1 MLKNKRVN
9 RWLLACCLGG
19 AWATHAVPQEPADL
33 VSLENLVTQEAEKS
47 LPPIV
52 SPGELQS
59 YRLGLEVGDN
69 GPVIETPLEQ
79 SPLEEDLSYLGSIE
93 PKSLQPL
100 GEPTNALPEPQV
112 PGPSTSPFFRSWF
125 FPPMGFTGG
134 TSIEPTERQNTDHFI
149 PIEDRWRIGTPTWDR
164 YGKGHPPVDDYP
176 FVQGAW
182 WDPYNQNVLKG
193 DYPIAG
199 QDVFMRL
206 GFRTMNLAEYRQ
218 TPIPTT
224 PTEATQNPGEFEF
237 FGDPNQFLFAQYNSA
252 SIDLFKGDSVF
263 RPFDWRFKV
272 NVIFNQNYLKVYELG
287 VVSPDVT
294 DGTNRHR
301 TFWSLEEW
309 FYESK
314 IADTSANY
322 DFVSVR
328 AGSQFFS
335 SDFRGFIFADTNR
348 AVRIFGNRLS
358 NQDQFNVLWFDQTEK
373 DTNSFL
379 NTLDDRHQNT
389 LIANYY
395 RNDFV
400 FPGYNTQVSFH
411 YNRDQASTKF
421 DNNGFLV
428 RPDPV
433 GVYAPHQVDAYYLGW
448 SGNGHIN
455 RYNVSHAAYYV
466 TGRDELNPL
475 AGRPQ
480 DIHAFMGALE
490 LSYDRDWARF
500 RCSYFYASGDSD
512 PNDTQANGF
521 DAIFDNPNFAGGEFS
536 YWNRQQV
543 RLFGVNLVQRQSLIP
558 NLRSSKFQGQT
569 NFVNPGIQLVNFGFD
584 ADLTTKFKWIN
595 NANYLWFNQTE
606 SLEVYTFQEKV
617 RNEIGLDLSSGVEYR
632 PLLNNNILIL
642 GGISGLL
649 VGNGFRD
656 LYQPLYG
663 SVPDLAAGFFEATFE
678 Y

>member
-1 MLKNKRVN
+1 MLKYKRVN
-9 RWLLACCLGG
+9 SWLLASCLGA
-19 AWATHAVPQEPADL
+19 AWVNHAFAQEPSDL
-33 VSLENLVTQEAEKS
+33 VSQENLVSQEVEKS

-52 SPGELQS
+52 SPEDLES
-59 YRLGLEVGDN
+59 YRLGSGGQGI
-69 GPVIETPLEQ
+69 GPASRARLEQ
-79 SPLEEDLSYLGSIE
+79 SPFEEDLSYLGSTE

-100 GEPTNALPEPQV
+100 GAPTNALPEPQV
-112 PGPSTSPFFRSWF
+112 LGPSTSPFFRSWF
-125 FPPMGFTGG
+125 FPPTGFTGG

-176 FVQGAW
+176 FIQGAW

-206 GFRTMNLAEYRQ
+206 GFRTMNLTEYRQ

-237 FGDPNQFLFAQYNSA
+237 FGNPNQFLFAQYNSA

-314 IADTSANY
+314 IADMSPNY

-348 AVRIFGNRLS
+348 AVRLFGNRLS
-358 NQDQFNVLWFDQTEK
+358 NQDQYNVIWFDQTEK

-421 DNNGFLV
+421 DDNGFLV

-466 TGRDELNPL
+466 TGNDELNPL
-475 AGRPQ
+475 AGRAQ
-480 DIHAFMGALE
+480 EIHAFMGALE

-632 PLLNNNILIL
+632 PLLNNNILIV

>member
-1 MLKNKRVN
+1 M
-9 RWLLACCLGG
+9 
-19 AWATHAVPQEPADL
+19 
-33 VSLENLVTQEAEKS
+33 
-47 LPPIV
+47 PPIV

-59 YRLGLEVGDN
+59 YRLGSGVGDN
-69 GPVIETPLEQ
+69 GPVIKTPLEQ

-100 GEPTNALPEPQV
+100 GAPTNALPEPQV

-125 FPPMGFTGG
+125 FPPTGFTGG

-206 GFRTMNLAEYRQ
+206 GFRTMNLVEYRQ

-237 FGDPNQFLFAQYNSA
+237 FGNPNQFLFAQYNSA

-314 IADTSANY
+314 IADTSPNY

-348 AVRIFGNRLS
+348 AVRLFGNRLS
-358 NQDQFNVLWFDQTEK
+358 NQDQYNVIWFDQTEK

-466 TGRDELNPL
+466 TGNDELNPL
-475 AGRPQ
+475 AGQAQ

-536 YWNRQQV
+536 YWNRQQIK
-543 RLFGVNLVQRQSLIP
+543 LFGVNLVQRQSLIP

-632 PLLNNNILIL
+632 PLLNNNILIV

-663 SVPDLAAGFFEATFE
+663 SVPDQAAGFFEATFE

>member
-1 MLKNKRVN
+1 VLKYKRVN
-9 RWLLACCLGG
+9 RWLLAGCLGG
-19 AWATHAVPQEPADL
+19 AWANYAFPQEPAYL
-33 VSLENLVTQEAEKS
+33 VSQEKEKL

-59 YRLGLEVGDN
+59 YRLGPGVQGN
-69 GPVIETPLEQ
+69 GPETQATQQQAPSQ
-79 SPLEEDLSYLGSIE
+79 EDLSYLGSIE

-100 GEPTNALPEPQV
+100 GAPTNELPEPQV

-125 FPPMGFTGG
+125 FPPTGFTGG
-134 TSIEPTERQNTDHFI
+134 TSVEPTERQNTDHFI

-206 GFRTMNLAEYRQ
+206 GFRTTNLVEYRQ

-237 FGDPNQFLFAQYNSA
+237 FGNPNQFLFAQYNSA

-263 RPFDWRFKV
+263 RPIDWRFKV
-272 NVIFNQNYLKVYELG
+272 NLIFNQNYLKVYELG

-314 IADTSANY
+314 IADTSPNY

-348 AVRIFGNRLS
+348 AVRLFGNRLS
-358 NQDQFNVLWFDQTEK
+358 NQDQYNVIWFDQTEK

-379 NTLDDRHQNT
+379 NTFDDRHQNT

-421 DNNGFLV
+421 DDNGFLV

-475 AGRPQ
+475 AGLPQ

-512 PNDTQANGF
+512 PNDSQANGF

-536 YWNRQQV
+536 YWNRQQIK
-543 RLFGVNLVQRQSLIP
+543 LFGVNLVQRQSLIP

-632 PLLNNNILIL
+632 PLLNNNILIV

>member
-1 MLKNKRVN
+1 MLKYKRVN
-9 RWLLACCLGG
+9 RWLLASCLGG
-19 AWATHAVPQEPADL
+19 AWATYAFPQEPADL
-33 VSLENLVTQEAEKS
+33 VSQEKEKL

-59 YRLGLEVGDN
+59 HRLGPGGQGNV
-69 GPVIETPLEQ
+69 PETQANQQQAPSQ
-79 SPLEEDLSYLGSIE
+79 EDLSYLGSIE

-100 GEPTNALPEPQV
+100 GAPTNELPEPQV

-125 FPPMGFTGG
+125 FPPTGFTGG
-134 TSIEPTERQNTDHFI
+134 TSVEPTERQNTDHFI

-206 GFRTMNLAEYRQ
+206 GFRTTNLVEYRQ

-237 FGDPNQFLFAQYNSA
+237 FGNPNQFLFAQYNSA

-263 RPFDWRFKV
+263 RPIDWRFKV
-272 NVIFNQNYLKVYELG
+272 NLIFNQNYLKVYELG

-314 IADTSANY
+314 IADTSPNY

-348 AVRIFGNRLS
+348 AVRLFGNRLS
-358 NQDQFNVLWFDQTEK
+358 NQDQYNVIWFDQTEK

-379 NTLDDRHQNT
+379 NTFDDRHQNT

-421 DNNGFLV
+421 DDNGFLV

-475 AGRPQ
+475 AGQAQ

-512 PNDTQANGF
+512 PNDSQANGF

-536 YWNRQQV
+536 YWNRQQIK
-543 RLFGVNLVQRQSLIP
+543 LFGVNLVQRQSLIP

-632 PLLNNNILIL
+632 PLLNNNILIV

>member
-1 MLKNKRVN
+1 MLKYKRVN
-9 RWLLACCLGG
+9 RWLLAGCLGG
-19 AWATHAVPQEPADL
+19 AWANYAFPQEPAYL
-33 VSLENLVTQEAEKS
+33 VSQEKEKL

-59 YRLGLEVGDN
+59 YRLGPGVQGN
-69 GPVIETPLEQ
+69 GPETQATQQQAPSQ
-79 SPLEEDLSYLGSIE
+79 EDLSYLGSIE

-100 GEPTNALPEPQV
+100 GAPTNELPEPQV

-125 FPPMGFTGG
+125 FPPTGFTGG
-134 TSIEPTERQNTDHFI
+134 TSVEPTERQNTDHFI

-206 GFRTMNLAEYRQ
+206 GFRTTNLVEYRQ

-237 FGDPNQFLFAQYNSA
+237 FGNPNQFLFAQYNSA

-263 RPFDWRFKV
+263 RPIDWRFKV
-272 NVIFNQNYLKVYELG
+272 NLIFNQNYLKVYELG

-314 IADTSANY
+314 IADTSPNY

-348 AVRIFGNRLS
+348 AVRLFGNRLS
-358 NQDQFNVLWFDQTEK
+358 NQDQYNVIWFDQTEK

-379 NTLDDRHQNT
+379 NTFDDRHQNT

-421 DNNGFLV
+421 DDNGFLV

-475 AGRPQ
+475 AGLPQ

-536 YWNRQQV
+536 YWNRQQIK
-543 RLFGVNLVQRQSLIP
+543 LFGVNLVQRQSLIP

-632 PLLNNNILIL
+632 PLLNNNILIV

>member
-1 MLKNKRVN
+1 MLKYKRVN
-9 RWLLACCLGG
+9 RWLLASCLGG

-33 VSLENLVTQEAEKS
+33 VSQSKEKS

-59 YRLGLEVGDN
+59 YRLGSGVGDN
-69 GPVIETPLEQ
+69 GPVIKTPLEQ

-100 GEPTNALPEPQV
+100 GAPTNALPEPQV

-125 FPPMGFTGG
+125 FPPTGFTGG

-206 GFRTMNLAEYRQ
+206 GFRTMNLVEYRQ

-237 FGDPNQFLFAQYNSA
+237 FGNPNQFLFAQYNSA

-314 IADTSANY
+314 IADTSPNY

-348 AVRIFGNRLS
+348 AVRLFGNRLS
-358 NQDQFNVLWFDQTEK
+358 NQDQYNVIWFDQTEK

-466 TGRDELNPL
+466 TGNDELNPL
-475 AGRPQ
+475 AGQAQ

-512 PNDTQANGF
+512 PSDTQANGF

-536 YWNRQQV
+536 YWNRQQIK
-543 RLFGVNLVQRQSLIP
+543 LFGVNLVQRQSLIP

-632 PLLNNNILIL
+632 PLLNNNILIV

-663 SVPDLAAGFFEATFE
+663 SVPDQAAGFFEATFE

>member
-1 MLKNKRVN
+1 MLKYKRVN
-9 RWLLACCLGG
+9 RWLLASCLGG
-19 AWATHAVPQEPADL
+19 AWATYAFPQEPADL
-33 VSLENLVTQEAEKS
+33 ASQEKEKL

-59 YRLGLEVGDN
+59 YRLGPGVQGN
-69 GPVIETPLEQ
+69 GPETQATQQQAPSQ
-79 SPLEEDLSYLGSIE
+79 EDLSYLGSIE

-100 GEPTNALPEPQV
+100 GAPTNALPEPQV

-125 FPPMGFTGG
+125 FPPTGFTGG
-134 TSIEPTERQNTDHFI
+134 TSVEPTERQNTDHFI

-206 GFRTMNLAEYRQ
+206 GFRTTNLVEYRQ

-237 FGDPNQFLFAQYNSA
+237 FGNPNQFLFAQYNSA

-263 RPFDWRFKV
+263 RPIDWRFKV

-314 IADTSANY
+314 IADTSPNY

-348 AVRIFGNRLS
+348 AVRLFGNRLS
-358 NQDQFNVLWFDQTEK
+358 NQDQYNVIWFDQTEK

-421 DNNGFLV
+421 DDNGFLV

-475 AGRPQ
+475 AGQAQ

-512 PNDTQANGF
+512 PNDSQANGF

-536 YWNRQQV
+536 YWNRQQIK
-543 RLFGVNLVQRQSLIP
+543 LFGVNLVQRQSLIP

-632 PLLNNNILIL
+632 PLLNNNILIV

>member
-1 MLKNKRVN
+1 M
-9 RWLLACCLGG
+9 
-19 AWATHAVPQEPADL
+19 
-33 VSLENLVTQEAEKS
+33 
-47 LPPIV
+47 PPIV

-59 YRLGLEVGDN
+59 YRLGSGVGDN
-69 GPVIETPLEQ
+69 GPVIKTPLEQ

-100 GEPTNALPEPQV
+100 GAPTNALPEPQV

-125 FPPMGFTGG
+125 FPPTGFTGG

-206 GFRTMNLAEYRQ
+206 GFRTMNLVEYRQ

-237 FGDPNQFLFAQYNSA
+237 FGNPNQFLFAQYNSA

-314 IADTSANY
+314 ISDTSPNY

-348 AVRIFGNRLS
+348 AVRLFGNRLS
-358 NQDQFNVLWFDQTEK
+358 NQDQYNVIWFDQTEK

-466 TGRDELNPL
+466 TGNDELNPL
-475 AGRPQ
+475 AGQAQ

-512 PNDTQANGF
+512 PSDTQANGF

-536 YWNRQQV
+536 YWNRQQIK
-543 RLFGVNLVQRQSLIP
+543 LFGVNLVQRQSLIP

-632 PLLNNNILIL
+632 PLLNNNILIV

-663 SVPDLAAGFFEATFE
+663 SVPDQAAGFFEATFE

>member
-1 MLKNKRVN
+1 MPSR
-9 RWLLACCLGG
+9 
-19 AWATHAVPQEPADL
+19 
-33 VSLENLVTQEAEKS
+33 KS
-47 LPPIV
+47 PPICF
-52 SPGELQS
+52 LRQFLKKKRNRCRRS
-59 YRLGLEVGDN
+59 YRRKN
-69 GPVIETPLEQ
+69 S
-79 SPLEEDLSYLGSIE
+79 SPTGSARGSKVTNQRRKQVSSSPPPQEDLSYLGSIE

-100 GEPTNALPEPQV
+100 GEPTNSLPEPQV

-125 FPPMGFTGG
+125 FPPTGFTGG
-134 TSIEPTERQNTDHFI
+134 TSVEPTERQNTDHFI

-206 GFRTMNLAEYRQ
+206 GFRTMNLVEYRQ

-237 FGDPNQFLFAQYNSA
+237 FGNPNQFLFAQYNSA

-314 IADTSANY
+314 IADTSPNY

-348 AVRIFGNRLS
+348 AVRLFGNRLS
-358 NQDQFNVLWFDQTEK
+358 NQDQYNVIWFDQTEK

-400 FPGYNTQVSFH
+400 FPGYNAQVSFH

-421 DNNGFLV
+421 DDNGFLV

-475 AGRPQ
+475 AGQAQ

-521 DAIFDNPNFAGGEFS
+521 DAIFDNPTFAGGEFS

-632 PLLNNNILIL
+632 PLLNNNILIV

-663 SVPDLAAGFFEATFE
+663 SVPNLAAGFFEATFE

>member
-1 MLKNKRVN
+1 
-9 RWLLACCLGG
+9 
-19 AWATHAVPQEPADL
+19 L

>member
-1 MLKNKRVN
+1 VLKYKRVN
-9 RWLLACCLGG
+9 RWLLAGCLGG
-19 AWATHAVPQEPADL
+19 AWANYAFPQEPAYL
-33 VSLENLVTQEAEKS
+33 VSQEKEKL

-59 YRLGLEVGDN
+59 YRLGPGVQGN
-69 GPVIETPLEQ
+69 GPETQATQQQAPSQ
-79 SPLEEDLSYLGSIE
+79 EDLSYLGSIE

-125 FPPMGFTGG
+125 FPPTGFTGG
-134 TSIEPTERQNTDHFI
+134 TSVEPTERQNTDHFI

-206 GFRTMNLAEYRQ
+206 GFRTTNLVEYRQ

-237 FGDPNQFLFAQYNSA
+237 FGNPNQFLFAQYNSA

-263 RPFDWRFKV
+263 RPIDWRFKV
-272 NVIFNQNYLKVYELG
+272 NLIFNQNYLKVYELG

-314 IADTSANY
+314 IADTSPNY

-348 AVRIFGNRLS
+348 AVRLFGNRLS
-358 NQDQFNVLWFDQTEK
+358 NQDQYNVIWFDQTEK

-379 NTLDDRHQNT
+379 NTFDDRHQNT

-421 DNNGFLV
+421 DDNGFLV

-475 AGRPQ
+475 AGQAQ

-536 YWNRQQV
+536 YWNRQQIK
-543 RLFGVNLVQRQSLIP
+543 LFGVNLVQRQSLIP

-632 PLLNNNILIL
+632 PLLNNNILIV

>member
-1 MLKNKRVN
+1 MRVN
-9 RWLLACCLGG
+9 RWLLASCLGS
-19 AWATHAVPQEPADL
+19 AWATHAIPQEPADL
-33 VSLENLVTQEAEKS
+33 VSLEKEKS

-52 SPGELQS
+52 SPRELES
-59 YRLGLEVGDN
+59 YRVGSEVEGN
-69 GPVIETPLEQ
+69 GPVIKTPLQQ

-100 GEPTNALPEPQV
+100 GAPTNALPEPQV

-125 FPPMGFTGG
+125 FPPTGFTGG

-206 GFRTMNLAEYRQ
+206 GFRTMNLVEYRQ

-237 FGDPNQFLFAQYNSA
+237 FGNPNQFLFAQYNSA

-314 IADTSANY
+314 IADTSPNY

-348 AVRIFGNRLS
+348 AVRLFGNRLS
-358 NQDQFNVLWFDQTEK
+358 NQDQYNVIWFDQTEK

-400 FPGYNTQVSFH
+400 FPGYNAQVSFH

-466 TGRDELNPL
+466 TGKDELNPL
-475 AGRPQ
+475 AGQAQ

-512 PNDTQANGF
+512 PNDRQANGF

-536 YWNRQQV
+536 YWNRQQI

-663 SVPDLAAGFFEATFE
+663 SVTDQAAGFFEATFE

>member
-1 MLKNKRVN
+1 MLKYKRVN
-9 RWLLACCLGG
+9 RWLLASCLGG

-33 VSLENLVTQEAEKS
+33 VSQSKEKS

-59 YRLGLEVGDN
+59 YRLGSGVGDN
-69 GPVIETPLEQ
+69 GPVIKTPLEQ

-100 GEPTNALPEPQV
+100 GAPTNALPEPQV

-125 FPPMGFTGG
+125 FPPTGFTGG

-206 GFRTMNLAEYRQ
+206 GFRTMNLVEYRQ

-237 FGDPNQFLFAQYNSA
+237 FGNPNQFLFAQYNSA

-314 IADTSANY
+314 IADTSPNY

-348 AVRIFGNRLS
+348 
-358 NQDQFNVLWFDQTEK
+358 DQYNVIWFDQTEK

-466 TGRDELNPL
+466 TGNDELNPL
-475 AGRPQ
+475 AGQAQ

-512 PNDTQANGF
+512 PSDTQANGF

-536 YWNRQQV
+536 YWNRQQIK
-543 RLFGVNLVQRQSLIP
+543 LFGVNLVQRQSLIP

-632 PLLNNNILIL
+632 PLLNNNILIV

-663 SVPDLAAGFFEATFE
+663 SVPDQAAGFFEATFE

>member
-1 MLKNKRVN
+1 MLKYKRVN
-9 RWLLACCLGG
+9 RWLLASCLGV
-19 AWATHAVPQEPADL
+19 AWATHAAPQEPADL
-33 VSLENLVTQEAEKS
+33 VSQAKEKS

-59 YRLGLEVGDN
+59 YRLGSGVGGN
-69 GPVIETPLEQ
+69 GPVIKTPLEQ
-79 SPLEEDLSYLGSIE
+79 SLLEEDLSYLGSIE

-100 GEPTNALPEPQV
+100 GAPTNALPEPQV

-125 FPPMGFTGG
+125 FPPTGFTGG

-206 GFRTMNLAEYRQ
+206 GFRTMNLVEYRQ

-237 FGDPNQFLFAQYNSA
+237 FGNPNQFLFAQYNSA

-314 IADTSANY
+314 IADTSPNY

-348 AVRIFGNRLS
+348 AVRLFGNRLS
-358 NQDQFNVLWFDQTEK
+358 NQDQYNVIWFDQTEK

-421 DNNGFLV
+421 DDNGFLV

-466 TGRDELNPL
+466 TGNDELNPL
-475 AGRPQ
+475 AGQAQ

-536 YWNRQQV
+536 YWNRQQIK
-543 RLFGVNLVQRQSLIP
+543 LFGVNLVQRQSLIP

-632 PLLNNNILIL
+632 PLLNNNILIV